1 MTTGSLY
8 ELNLIKLGNVRS
20 VARQFATAG
29 NGNMAD
35 NMADAVA
42 MATTENNTQG
52 NNNNNDNQNPITN
65 CKTETTNKDT
75 LLIIDCLDR

>member
-1 MTTGSLY
+1 MLFLTVFCGGCVSAGYCCLQMTTGSLY

-20 VARQFATAG
+20 VARQFATVG

-35 NMADAVA
+35 NMADTVA

-52 NNNNNDNQNPITN
+52 NNNNNDN
-65 CKTETTNKDT
+65 
-75 LLIIDCLDR
+75 